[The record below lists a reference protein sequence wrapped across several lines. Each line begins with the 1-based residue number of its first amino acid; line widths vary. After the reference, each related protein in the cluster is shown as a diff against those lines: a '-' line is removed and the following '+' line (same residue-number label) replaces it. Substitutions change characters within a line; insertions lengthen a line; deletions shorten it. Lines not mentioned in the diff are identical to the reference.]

1 MIEIKVSLEKFEG
14 KNAILK
20 NEDGQEIIWPIKLL
34 PNDLKE
40 GEVVKLILK
49 TGAEIESEKQTLAKE
64 MLNEILN
71 DQNHSS

>member
-1 MIEIKVSLEKFEG
+1 MIELKAQLENFEG

-34 PNDLKE
+34 PDDLKQ
-40 GEVVKLILK
+40 GETVQLILK
-49 TGAEIESEKQTLAKE
+49 TKTETGSDQQNLAKM